1 MAERRMFAKRIIES
15 ASFLKMPISSR
26 ELYFHLCL
34 NADDDGVVEAYNVM
48 NLVKATEDD
57 LRVLMSKGYVQVL
70 NPDLVT
76 YISNWLEHNKLR
88 PDRKIDSIYKD
99 LLLQILPNVQ
109 LLEKKER
116 ADRKKKKVSEVAS
129 NDRDA
134 HGTSQGQ
141 TEDINGTAQY
151 SVVEDSIGKDS
162 IDKSSIMSGNEAENG
177 NSDVKTIIEYLNL
190 KAKKSFRATTKLYE
204 RHINAR
210 LSEGY
215 TLEDFKHVIDVKCA
229 EWMNTDHE
237 QYLRPDTL
245 FAPSHFDSYLNQ
257 KIVKAKPKSAIYFS
271 NDECREQMKNET
283 PTF

>member
-76 YISNWLEHNKLR
+76 YISDWLEHNKLR

-116 ADRKKKKVSEVAS
+116 ADRKKK
-129 NDRDA
+129 
-134 HGTSQGQ
+134 
-141 TEDINGTAQY
+141 TAF
-151 SVVEDSIGKDS
+151 
-162 IDKSSIMSGNEAENG
+162 
-177 NSDVKTIIEYLNL
+177 L
-190 KAKKSFRATTKLYE
+190 
-204 RHINAR
+204 
-210 LSEGY
+210 LSE
-215 TLEDFKHVIDVKCA
+215 
-229 EWMNTDHE
+229 
-237 QYLRPDTL
+237 L
-245 FAPSHFDSYLNQ
+245 FS
-257 KIVKAKPKSAIYFS
+257 KI
-271 NDECREQMKNET
+271 
-283 PTF
+283 

>member
-76 YISNWLEHNKLR
+76 YISDWLEHNKLR

-109 LLEKKER
+109 LLEKKDR
-116 ADRKKKKVSEVAS
+116 ADRKKKKASEVTKK
-129 NDRDA
+129 DGDT

-141 TEDINGTAQY
+141 TGDTNGTAQY

-162 IDKSSIMSGNEAENG
+162 IGECKYQLGKEILTDTQYNNLLQSYPKKLLDEVINRIISHPYIGCLNV
-177 NSDVKTIIEYLNL
+177 DTISQWCKE
-190 KAKKSFRATTKLYE
+190 AKKRQST
-204 RHINAR
+204 
-210 LSEGY
+210 S
-215 TLEDFKHVIDVKCA
+215 
-229 EWMNTDHE
+229 
-237 QYLRPDTL
+237 
-245 FAPSHFDSYLNQ
+245 
-257 KIVKAKPKSAIYFS
+257 
-271 NDECREQMKNET
+271 MKNQYNSFPQNKYDFEELERV
-283 PTF
+283 FLAN

>member
-76 YISNWLEHNKLR
+76 YISDWLEHNKIR
-88 PDRKIDSIYKD
+88 ADRKIDSIYKD
-99 LLLQILPNVQ
+99 LLLQILPNIQ

-151 SVVEDSIGKDS
+151 SVVEDSIDKDS
-162 IDKSSIMSGNEAENG
+162 IGECKYQLGKEILTDTQYNNLLQSYPQKLLDEVINRIISHPYIGCLNVN
-177 NSDVKTIIEYLNL
+177 TISQWCME
-190 KAKKSFRATTKLYE
+190 AKKRQGVTKTNAFTNFSQREYDFEELE
-204 RHINAR
+204 RVLLAN
-210 LSEGY
+210 
-215 TLEDFKHVIDVKCA
+215 
-229 EWMNTDHE
+229 
-237 QYLRPDTL
+237 
-245 FAPSHFDSYLNQ
+245 
-257 KIVKAKPKSAIYFS
+257 
-271 NDECREQMKNET
+271 
-283 PTF
+283 

>member
-76 YISNWLEHNKLR
+76 YISDWLEHNKIR
-88 PDRKIDSIYKD
+88 ADRKIDSIYKD

-109 LLEKKER
+109 LIEKKDR
-116 ADRKKKKVSEVAS
+116 ADRKKKKVSEITQK
-129 NDRDA
+129 DGDTY
-134 HGTSQGQ
+134 GTSQGQ
-141 TEDINGTAQY
+141 AEDINGTAQY

-162 IDKSSIMSGNEAENG
+162 ICECKYQLGKEILTDTQYNNLLQSYPQKLLDEVINRIISHPYIGCLNVN
-177 NSDVKTIIEYLNL
+177 TISQWCME
-190 KAKKSFRATTKLYE
+190 AKKRQGVSRKNTFNNFSQREYDFEELE
-204 RHINAR
+204 RVLLAN
-210 LSEGY
+210 
-215 TLEDFKHVIDVKCA
+215 
-229 EWMNTDHE
+229 
-237 QYLRPDTL
+237 
-245 FAPSHFDSYLNQ
+245 
-257 KIVKAKPKSAIYFS
+257 
-271 NDECREQMKNET
+271 
-283 PTF
+283 

>member
-76 YISNWLEHNKLR
+76 YISDWLEHNKLR

-99 LLLQILPNVQ
+99 LLLQILPDVQ
-109 LLEKKER
+109 LLEKRDR
-116 ADRKKKKVSEVAS
+116 ADRKKKKASEV
-129 NDRDA
+129 NQKDGDT

-141 TEDINGTAQY
+141 TGDTHGTAQY
-151 SVVEDSIGKDS
+151 SVVEDSI
-162 IDKSSIMSGNEAENG
+162 DK
-177 NSDVKTIIEYLNL
+177 NST
-190 KAKKSFRATTKLYE
+190 
-204 RHINAR
+204 
-210 LSEGY
+210 G
-215 TLEDFKHVIDVKCA
+215 
-229 EWMNTDHE
+229 
-237 QYLRPDTL
+237 
-245 FAPSHFDSYLNQ
+245 
-257 KIVKAKPKSAIYFS
+257 
-271 NDECREQMKNET
+271 ECRYQLGKEILTDTQYNNLLQAYPKKLLDEVINRIISHPYIGCLNVNTISQWCMEAKRRQGVSKKN
-283 PTF
+283 TFNNFSQREYDFEELERVLLAN

>member
-57 LRVLMSKGYVQVL
+57 LRVLMSKEYVKVL

-76 YISNWLEHNKLR
+76 YIPDWLEHNKLR
-88 PDRKIDSIYKD
+88 TDRKIDSIYKD
-99 LLLQILPNVQ
+99 LLLQVIPNVQ

-129 NDRDA
+129 NDRDT

-162 IDKSSIMSGNEAENG
+162 IGECKYQLGKEILTDTQYNNLLEFFPKQLLDEVINRIISHPYIGCLNV
-177 NSDVKTIIEYLNL
+177 DTISQWCKE
-190 KAKKSFRATTKLYE
+190 AKKRQST
-204 RHINAR
+204 
-210 LSEGY
+210 S
-215 TLEDFKHVIDVKCA
+215 
-229 EWMNTDHE
+229 
-237 QYLRPDTL
+237 
-245 FAPSHFDSYLNQ
+245 
-257 KIVKAKPKSAIYFS
+257 
-271 NDECREQMKNET
+271 MKNKYNSFPQNKYDFEELERV
-283 PTF
+283 FLAN

>member
-76 YISNWLEHNKLR
+76 YISDWLEHNKLR

-109 LLEKKER
+109 LLEKKDR
-116 ADRKKKKVSEVAS
+116 ADRKKKKASEVTE
-129 NDRDA
+129 DDGDT

-151 SVVEDSIGKDS
+151 SVVEDSIGKKKQHENS
-162 IDKSSIMSGNEAENG
+162 VLTNEFESGNINKLSQDGENHENFIVWKFSQNKLKQSAKLVRQLSG
-177 NSDVKTIIEYLNL
+177 EFPTI
-190 KAKKSFRATTKLYE
+190 S
-204 RHINAR
+204 
-210 LSEGY
+210 
-215 TLEDFKHVIDVKCA
+215 
-229 EWMNTDHE
+229 
-237 QYLRPDTL
+237 
-245 FAPSHFDSYLNQ
+245 
-257 KIVKAKPKSAIYFS
+257 
-271 NDECREQMKNET
+271 
-283 PTF
+283 

>member
-76 YISNWLEHNKLR
+76 YISDWLEHNKLR

-99 LLLQILPNVQ
+99 LLLQILPNIQ

-162 IDKSSIMSGNEAENG
+162 ICECKYQLGKEILTDTQYNNLLQSFPKQLLDEVINR
-177 NSDVKTIIEYLNL
+177 IISHPYIGCLNVDIISQWC
-190 KAKKSFRATTKLYE
+190 KEAKKRQST
-204 RHINAR
+204 
-210 LSEGY
+210 S
-215 TLEDFKHVIDVKCA
+215 
-229 EWMNTDHE
+229 
-237 QYLRPDTL
+237 
-245 FAPSHFDSYLNQ
+245 
-257 KIVKAKPKSAIYFS
+257 
-271 NDECREQMKNET
+271 MKNQYNSFPQNKYDFEELERV
-283 PTF
+283 FLAN

>member
-76 YISNWLEHNKLR
+76 YISDWLEHNKLR

-109 LLEKKER
+109 LLERKDR
-116 ADRKKKKVSEVAS
+116 ADRKKKKASEVSE
-129 NDRDA
+129 DDGDT

-141 TEDINGTAQY
+141 TGDINGTAQY
-151 SVVEDSIGKDS
+151 SVVEDSIDKNSTGECRYQLGKEILTDTQYNNLLQS
-162 IDKSSIMSGNEAENG
+162 YPKKLLDEVINRIISHPYIGCLNVN
-177 NSDVKTIIEYLNL
+177 TISQWCME
-190 KAKKSFRATTKLYE
+190 AKKRQGVSNKNAFNNFSQREYDFEELE
-204 RHINAR
+204 RVLLAN
-210 LSEGY
+210 
-215 TLEDFKHVIDVKCA
+215 
-229 EWMNTDHE
+229 
-237 QYLRPDTL
+237 
-245 FAPSHFDSYLNQ
+245 
-257 KIVKAKPKSAIYFS
+257 
-271 NDECREQMKNET
+271 
-283 PTF
+283 

>member
-1 MAERRMFAKRIIES
+1 MKDCYVTIPMWMVTELGLKGSELIIYAVIFGFSQDGSTMYTGSAQYLADWTNTTKQSVFKVLKSLTDRKLIIRHEETRNGVMFVSYSYNPDALVTGDKQS
-15 ASFLKMPISSR
+15 LLGWSTKFT
-26 ELYFHLCL
+26 
-34 NADDDGVVEAYNVM
+34 GVVNKV
-48 NLVKATEDD
+48 DGG
-57 LRVLMSKGYVQVL
+57 SKQ
-70 NPDLVT
+70 
-76 YISNWLEHNKLR
+76 S
-88 PDRKIDSIYKD
+88 
-99 LLLQILPNVQ
+99 LPNNIEDK
-109 LLEKKER
+109 LEYNKDYKLEETRVSKDTLPKEKNGKS
-116 ADRKKKKVSEVAS
+116 AKTGPFDEV
-129 NDRDA
+129 
-134 HGTSQGQ
+134 
-141 TEDINGTAQY
+141 Y
-151 SVVEDSIGKDS
+151 
-162 IDKSSIMSGNEAENG
+162 G

>member
-76 YISNWLEHNKLR
+76 YISDWLEHNKLR

-109 LLEKKER
+109 LLEKKDR
-116 ADRKKKKVSEVAS
+116 ADRKKKKASEVTE
-129 NDRDA
+129 DDGDT

-141 TEDINGTAQY
+141 TGDINGTAQY
-151 SVVEDSIGKDS
+151 SVVEDSIDKNSTDKNSTGECRYQLGKEILTDTQYNKLLQS
-162 IDKSSIMSGNEAENG
+162 YPKKLLDEVINRIISHPYIGCLNVN
-177 NSDVKTIIEYLNL
+177 TISQWCME
-190 KAKKSFRATTKLYE
+190 AKKRQGVSRKNTFNNFSQREYDFEELE
-204 RHINAR
+204 RVLLAN
-210 LSEGY
+210 
-215 TLEDFKHVIDVKCA
+215 
-229 EWMNTDHE
+229 
-237 QYLRPDTL
+237 
-245 FAPSHFDSYLNQ
+245 
-257 KIVKAKPKSAIYFS
+257 
-271 NDECREQMKNET
+271 
-283 PTF
+283 